1 MFFRVVPGL
10 KHSFYFLSNEILVRL
25 MCSGLMRSGAGTN
38 ANSGPSN
45 SLRPVWHGEG
55 EETWRQR
62 KVTFEANRLVYEGKR
77 LQRNFWLYSNS
88 VQSKFWLEN

>member
-1 MFFRVVPGL
+1 
-10 KHSFYFLSNEILVRL
+10 
-25 MCSGLMRSGAGTN
+25 MCSGLMRSGAGAN

-62 KVTFEANRLVYEGKR
+62 KVTFEANRLLYEGKR
-77 LQRNFWLYSNS
+77 LQILEIFSSTLIQSNQNFG
-88 VQSKFWLEN
+88 SKISLS